1 MRSFGIYIRK
11 ARNRETKWRDKAIT
25 TSVTHNNVFCN
36 TCCLNW
42 NALITDY
49 WGPSPVSRAWP
60 GFGSLQAAANSIMS
74 FWRLKAAQNCT
85 TSGRGFVR
93 TCKKERKKKKWVEE
107 VAVPAPFKASLR
119 DRTEQGVMC
128 GRAAPKQAHGR
139 NSSAGCWADCLTD
152 LLVEVVWWA
161 PSPVEIFISIC
172 KPMPIDVCAVTYCY
186 SAYRWKKQKA
196 EYAVHTPD
204 MQKSTSNFTKQ
215 GNYVRLKH
223 ELMKTKLLGLWKRL
237 TAVKGFSKRWHLVS
251 PSTVPPTVSRF
262 TYSYTKKQCN
272 WSLTLWSNIF

>member
-1 MRSFGIYIRK
+1 MLFKLKCSHHRLLGSQPSFQGLTWIWEPTSSCKFYYVILTFKSCPKLYHFR
-11 ARNRETKWRDKAIT
+11 AR
-25 TSVTHNNVFCN
+25 FCQ
-36 TCCLNW
+36 
-42 NALITDY
+42 D
-49 WGPSPVSRAWP
+49 
-60 GFGSLQAAANSIMS
+60 LQE
-74 FWRLKAAQNCT
+74 
-85 TSGRGFVR
+85 
-93 TCKKERKKKKWVEE
+93 KKNKKKKKKWVEE
-107 VAVPAPFKASLR
+107 VALPAPFKASLR

-161 PSPVEIFISIC
+161 PSPLKILIRMC
-172 KPMPIDVCAVTYCY
+172 KPVPINVCAVTCCY
-186 SAYRWKKQKA
+186 SAYKWKKHKA

-215 GNYVRLKH
+215 ENYVRLKH

-237 TAVKGFSKRWHLVS
+237 TAVKGFSKCWHLVS
-251 PSTVPPTVSRF
+251 PSTVPPTVSHF

-272 WSLTLWSNIF
+272 WSLTPWSNIF